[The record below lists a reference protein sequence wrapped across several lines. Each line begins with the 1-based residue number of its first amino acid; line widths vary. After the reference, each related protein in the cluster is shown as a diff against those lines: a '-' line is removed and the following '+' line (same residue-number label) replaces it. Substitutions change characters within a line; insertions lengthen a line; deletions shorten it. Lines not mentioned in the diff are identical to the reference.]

1 MENVNIFSTNISH
14 SSQDVRYTK
23 CILVDADDGIP
34 WCSTKTDP
42 NGQHIGGQG
51 QWGHCPDSC
60 PVAGRDQD
68 KESSVI
74 LTSIHNKYT
83 IYNIVFGIWDY
94 GIWDYGIWDA
104 GLQSA
109 KP

>member
-1 MENVNIFSTNISH
+1 MKNANIFITNISH

-60 PVAGRDQD
+60 PVEGKDQD
-68 KESSVI
+68 KESSEFSNFDI
-74 LTSIHNKYT
+74 NT
-83 IYNIVFGIWDY
+83 
-94 GIWDYGIWDA
+94 
-104 GLQSA
+104 Q
-109 KP
+109 